1 MVDLNR
7 FKPRTVLVDVP
18 FSFDNKATRATTAD
32 NHYRTMNLEELKS
45 YSFPHDQESCLLLF
59 WSTNATIPESLSI
72 IESWRFQYKG
82 MITWIK
88 PHMGL
93 GNYARNASEQL
104 IVAVKG
110 KVKVKDHSILTWF
123 ISETREHSR
132 KPEQQYDIAER
143 LGFPPYL
150 ELFARRKRNGWE
162 SIGDQING

>member
-1 MVDLNR
+1 MR
-7 FKPRTVLVDVP
+7 KARTVLVDVP
-18 FSFDNKATRATTAD
+18 FSFDNKATRATAD
-32 NHYRTMNLEELKS
+32 NHYKTMDLEELKS

-72 IESWRFQYKG
+72 IQSWGFTYKG
-82 MITWIK
+82 LITWIK

-104 IVAVKG
+104 LIARKG
-110 KVKVKDHSILTWF
+110 KIKVSDHTILTWF

-143 LGFPPYL
+143 LGTPPYL
-150 ELFARRKRNGWE
+150 ELFARRKRKGWI
-162 SIGDQING
+162 SIGDQIIG